1 MTPADSAEARQLAR
15 AEHGAVIE
23 SGHHLIQQ
31 LGLRD
36 VPDDDSDLTVELD
49 LSSRITNPRGG
60 LQGGLMATV
69 ADVVAGRAVFAGV
82 PAGSVCVTSDLTIH
96 YLRPLTVG
104 PGRARAHVVQ
114 RGRSRAVV
122 NVDIVDMGTGR
133 LSATCA
139 VAFSIFPGD
148 AAAVGVLET

>member
-1 MTPADSAEARQLAR
+1 
-15 AEHGAVIE
+15 
-23 SGHHLIQQ
+23 
-31 LGLRD
+31 
-36 VPDDDSDLTVELD
+36 
-49 LSSRITNPRGG
+49 
-60 LQGGLMATV
+60 MATV

-122 NVDIVDMGTGR
+122 NVDILDVGAER
-133 LSATCA
+133 LSATCS

-148 AAAVGVLET
+148 DAAAGILET

>member
-1 MTPADSAEARQLAR
+1 MTAADSAEARRLAR
-15 AEHGAVIE
+15 AAHDAVIE
-23 SGHHLIQQ
+23 SGDHLIQE
-31 LGLRD
+31 LKLRD
-36 VPDDDSDLTVELD
+36 VPDDDSDLTIEVD
-49 LSSRITNPRGG
+49 LNPRITNPRGG

-122 NVDIVDMGTGR
+122 NVDVVDMATG
-133 LSATCA
+133 A
-139 VAFSIFPGD
+139 VAAVCCLAVSVFNSRPEADTDPGR
-148 AAAVGVLET
+148 

>member
-1 MTPADSAEARQLAR
+1 MTSPESTEVRRAAR
-15 AEHGAVIE
+15 AEHDAVIE
-23 SGHHLIQQ
+23 SGDHLLQE

-36 VPDDDSDLTVELD
+36 VPDDDGDLTIELD
-49 LSSRITNPRGG
+49 LNARITNPRGG

-69 ADVVAGRAVFAGV
+69 ADVVAGRAVFNGV

-122 NVDIVDMGTGR
+122 NVDILDMGTGR
-133 LSATCA
+133 LSATCS

-148 AAAVGVLET
+148 AAAPGVLET

>member
-1 MTPADSAEARQLAR
+1 MTASESAEVRQQAR
-15 AEHGAVIE
+15 AEHDAVIE
-23 SGHHLIQQ
+23 SGDHLIQE

-36 VPDDDSDLTVELD
+36 VPDDDGDLTIELD
-49 LSSRITNPRGG
+49 LHPRITNPRGG

-69 ADVVAGRAVFAGV
+69 ADVVAGRAVFDGA
-82 PAGSVCVTSDLTIH
+82 PAGSACVTSDLTIH

-104 PGRARAHVVQ
+104 PARARAHVVQ
-114 RGRSRAVV
+114 RGRSRAVA
-122 NVDIVDMGTGR
+122 NVDILDMGTGR

-148 AAAVGVLET
+148 ATTAGVLET

>member
-1 MTPADSAEARQLAR
+1 VTPADSAEARRLAR
-15 AEHGAVIE
+15 AEHEAVIE
-23 SGHHLIQQ
+23 YGHHHIQQ

-122 NVDIVDMGTGR
+122 NVDILDVGAER
-133 LSATCA
+133 LSATCS

>member
-1 MTPADSAEARQLAR
+1 VTPADSAEARRLAR
-15 AEHGAVIE
+15 AEHEAVIE

-36 VPDDDSDLTVELD
+36 VPDDD

-122 NVDIVDMGTGR
+122 NVDILDVGAER
-133 LSATCA
+133 LSATCS

-148 AAAVGVLET
+148 SAAVGVLET

>member
-1 MTPADSAEARQLAR
+1 MTTSDATETRRLAR
-15 AEHGAVIE
+15 SEHDAVIE
-23 SGHHLIQQ
+23 SGDHLIQA

-36 VPDDDSDLTVELD
+36 VPDDASDLTIELD
-49 LSSRITNPRGG
+49 LNARITNPRGG

-69 ADVVAGRAVFAGV
+69 ADVVAGRAVFSGV

-122 NVDIVDMGTGR
+122 NVDILDMGTGR

-148 AAAVGVLET
+148 TTAAGVLET

>member
-1 MTPADSAEARQLAR
+1 MTPAEPAEVRRRAR
-15 AEHGAVIE
+15 AEHDAVLAA
-23 SGHHLIQQ
+23 GDHLIQE

-36 VPDDDSDLTVELD
+36 VPDDDSDLTIELD
-49 LSSRITNPRGG
+49 INARITNPRGG

-69 ADVVAGRAVFAGV
+69 ADVVAGRAVFHGV

-122 NVDIVDMGTGR
+122 NVDILDMGTGR

-148 AAAVGVLET
+148 ATAGGVLET

>member
-1 MTPADSAEARQLAR
+1 MTSADAAEARRRAR
-15 AEHGAVIE
+15 AEHDAVLE
-23 SGHHLIQQ
+23 SGDHLIQE

-36 VPDDDSDLTVELD
+36 VPDEDSDLTIELD
-49 LSSRITNPRGG
+49 LNSRITNPRGG

-69 ADVVAGRAVFAGV
+69 ADVVAGRAVFAGL
-82 PAGSVCVTSDLTIH
+82 PPGSVCVTSDLTIH
-96 YLRPLTVG
+96 YLRPLTLG

-122 NVDIVDMGTGR
+122 NVDFVDVGTGR

>member
-1 MTPADSAEARQLAR
+1 VTEAGSAEARRLAR
-15 AEHGAVIE
+15 AEHEAVIG
-23 SGHHLIQQ
+23 SGAHLIQE

-36 VPDDDSDLTVELD
+36 VPDDDSDLTIELD
-49 LSSRITNPRGG
+49 LNSRITNPRGG

-69 ADVVAGRAVFAGV
+69 ADVVAGRAVFNGL

-104 PGRARAHVVQ
+104 PGRARAHLVQ
-114 RGRSRAVV
+114 QGRSRAVV
-122 NVDIVDMGTGR
+122 NVDILDVGTGR
-133 LSATCA
+133 LSATCS

-148 AAAVGVLET
+148 STAEGVLET

>member
-1 MTPADSAEARQLAR
+1 MTSPESTEVRRAAR
-15 AEHGAVIE
+15 AEHDAVIE
-23 SGHHLIQQ
+23 SGDHLLQE
-31 LGLRD
+31 LALRD
-36 VPDDDSDLTVELD
+36 VPDDDGDLTIELD
-49 LSSRITNPRGG
+49 LNARITNPRGG

-69 ADVVAGRAVFAGV
+69 ADVVAGRAVFNGV

-122 NVDIVDMGTGR
+122 NVDILDMGTGR
-133 LSATCA
+133 LSATCS

-148 AAAVGVLET
+148 AAAPGVLET

>member
-1 MTPADSAEARQLAR
+1 VTSPESTEVRRAAR
-15 AEHGAVIE
+15 AEHDAVIE
-23 SGHHLIQQ
+23 SGDHLLQE

-36 VPDDDSDLTVELD
+36 VPDDDGDLTIELD
-49 LSSRITNPRGG
+49 LNARITNPRGG

-69 ADVVAGRAVFAGV
+69 ADVVAGRAVFNGV

-122 NVDIVDMGTGR
+122 NVDILDMGTGR
-133 LSATCA
+133 LSATCS

-148 AAAVGVLET
+148 AAAPGVLET